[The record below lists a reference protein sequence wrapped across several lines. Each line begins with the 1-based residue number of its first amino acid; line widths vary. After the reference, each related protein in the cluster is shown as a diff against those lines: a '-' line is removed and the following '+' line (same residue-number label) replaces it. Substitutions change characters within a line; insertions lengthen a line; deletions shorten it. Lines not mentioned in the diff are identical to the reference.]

1 MCTMFLK
8 CAHAVTPQ
16 RVRLSITRT
25 VSDCDTECV
34 ARKEALEALPAQPLW
49 GQQTPALQEDMVDQ
63 KDGPEESRALAS
75 VLASRGKLT
84 A

>member
-1 MCTMFLK
+1 MLLK
-8 CAHAVTPQ
+8 CSHAVTPQ

-34 ARKEALEALPAQPLW
+34 ARKEALAALPAQPLW